1 LVGLGNFEEGPM
13 VGTTIRDAK
22 ENKDEYTSL
31 FLFDFKLS
39 LWNTRGTSTKV
50 NQTEITFWKEANHLY
65 LSQFS

>member
-1 LVGLGNFEEGPM
+1 M

-39 LWNTRGTSTKV
+39 LWNTRGTLTKV